1 QENSVLT
8 QQWQTLAQAHHIP
21 LVDDADNLL
30 TLEQSLNQQELI
42 LTEKLDSYQQL
53 EAQTHQKNTHFLNA
67 KEQFNQQQQSGKQQQ
82 NDLDYLQKTIQSA
95 IEKQGYTLTEFEQ
108 FTRWLAARQQ
118 EHQQYQSQ
126 LKELQ
131 LLQQSLR
138 EQQVT
143 QNEKKRYLAE
153 KQAELEALL
162 AKLSQQQHQQTQWQD
177 QRQGHRRK
185 TLRN

>member
-1 QENSVLT
+1 
-8 QQWQTLAQAHHIP
+8 
-21 LVDDADNLL
+21 
-30 TLEQSLNQQELI
+30 
-42 LTEKLDSYQQL
+42 
-53 EAQTHQKNTHFLNA
+53 
-67 KEQFNQQQQSGKQQQ
+67 
-82 NDLDYLQKTIQSA
+82 
-95 IEKQGYTLTEFEQ
+95 
-108 FTRWLAARQQ
+108 LAARQQ

-177 QRQGHRRK
+177 QR
-185 TLRN
+185 